1 MKHILIIIIAL
12 FTVQLASAQDST
24 ADEIISIRLT
34 LTDAD
39 GQKAKSLKSITNGEL
54 VRGESQNVFIVSTT
68 SLKLDQL
75 KTELSALFDSAKVE
89 LIEEELK

>member
-89 LIEEELK
+89 LIDEELK